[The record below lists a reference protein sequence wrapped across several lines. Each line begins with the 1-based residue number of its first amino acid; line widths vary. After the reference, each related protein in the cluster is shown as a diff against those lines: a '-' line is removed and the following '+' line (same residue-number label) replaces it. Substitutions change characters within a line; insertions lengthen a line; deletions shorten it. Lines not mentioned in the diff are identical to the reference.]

1 MKTKSKLIYR
11 SENTCFQTLLPVY
24 FYGMPDGKMLVLYTR
39 FKSENPLD
47 TTQEWIVAQHLDY
60 SYNFES
66 GRIYTMTGQEVNFE
80 EFMDLADNLEQ
91 RIRPLE
97 WFGSFYTNHEAQVY
111 FNEYKDFMLNKSKPV
126 NVEVEAYLSAIE
138 I

>member
-47 TTQEWIVAQHLDY
+47 TTQEWIVAQHLDFT
-60 SYNFES
+60 YNFES
-66 GRIYTMTGQEVNFE
+66 GRIYTMTGQEVSFE
-80 EFMDLADNLEQ
+80 EFMELADNLEQ

-97 WFGSFYTNHEAQVY
+97 WFGSFYNNREAQSY
-111 FNEYKDFMLNKSKPV
+111 FNHHKYNMLNKTKTIKI
-126 NVEVEAYLSAIE
+126 EADEYLSAIE

>member
-126 NVEVEAYLSAIE
+126 NVEVDAYLSAIE

>member
-60 SYNFES
+60 SYNFGS

-126 NVEVEAYLSAIE
+126 NVEVDAYLSAIE